1 MNNHT
6 NNAQNAVEDCPTCYG
21 VSASCGKLA
30 DCSFCEFADSC
41 RWYIDNPDP
50 EPNGERSSRGHHVSF
65 EAVQFSEEVAE
76 IPDRHT
82 ENLPEDREKSDED
95 KPKYSEND
103 FKHLLEFF
111 LVGVDDY
118 SLAIVLCAMREDN
131 HSAADLARAFDVSR
145 EAMHRKLLDTCQKHP
160 EIGFMLRGVL
170 QRCVCL
176 SKPELRRTI
185 AGRRTD
191 QTENELNQNQME
203 FDF

>member
-76 IPDRHT
+76 IPDKS
-82 ENLPEDREKSDED
+82 PEAPEELEQAKDEGD

-145 EAMHRKLLDTCQKHP
+145 EAMHRKLLDTCKKHP

-176 SKPELRRTI
+176 SKPELRHAI

-191 QTENELNQNQME
+191 QATELNQNQME